1 MSETQLSVELRRLSH
16 ELRLFGINQSIE
28 RLSGLAMRDGLH
40 PLEYLRLVL
49 DEEKRFRFERTAKM
63 LKTRAKFRSDAE
75 LEDWDHEFPRK
86 FSKQQFRDVASLEFH
101 RRRESLIIMGATG
114 SGKTHL
120 AIALGKKLC
129 AEGVKVHFY
138 SLNLLL
144 EESQAEKIA
153 GKYLNF
159 IKRMRSQDVL
169 IFDDFGLRNYTHEEA
184 QILIDILEERYMKGS
199 VIVTS
204 QVDPAGWLRLFQDP
218 VIAEAIVD
226 RLTKPA
232 LQLRF
237 EVKDSYRSRVK
248 YKKELG
254 SERSFQ

>member
-1 MSETQLSVELRRLSH
+1 MSESQLTVELRRLSH
-16 ELRLFGINQSIE
+16 ELRLFGINQTVE
-28 RLSGLAMRDGLH
+28 RFSNIAMKESLH

-49 DEEKRFRFERTAKM
+49 DEEKRFRFERTAKL
-63 LKTRAKFRSDAE
+63 LKTRAKFRSNAE

-86 FSKQQFRDVASLEFH
+86 FSKQQFKEVASLEFF
-101 RRRESLIIMGATG
+101 RRKESLIIMGATG

-129 AEGVKVHFY
+129 SEAVKVHFY
-138 SLNLLL
+138 SVNFLF
-144 EESQAEKIA
+144 EEAHAEKLS
-153 GKYLNF
+153 GKYLSF
-159 IKRMRSQDVL
+159 IKRTRAMDVL

-184 QILIDILEERYMKGS
+184 QFLIDILEERYMKGS

-204 QVDPAGWLRLFQDP
+204 QVDPSGWGKLFQDP
-218 VIAEAIVD
+218 VIAEAVVD

-237 EVKDSYRSRVK
+237 EVKDSYRGKVK
-248 YKKELG
+248 FKKELG
-254 SERSFQ
+254 SEG

>member
-16 ELRLFGINQSIE
+16 ELRLFGIHQSIE
-28 RLSGLAMRDGLH
+28 RLSNLAQKEALQ

-63 LKTRAKFRSDAE
+63 LKTRARFRSDAE

-86 FSKQQFRDVASLEFH
+86 FSKQQFREVASLDFH
-101 RRRESLIIMGATG
+101 RRRENLIIMGATG

-129 AEGVKVHFY
+129 GEGVKVHFY

-144 EESQAEKIA
+144 EESQSEKIA

-159 IKRMRSQDVL
+159 IKRMRGLDVL
-169 IFDDFGLRNYTHEEA
+169 IFDDFGLRNYTHDEA

-204 QVDPAGWLRLFQDP
+204 QVDPTGWFKLFQDP

-237 EVKDSYRSRVK
+237 EVKDSYRGRVK

-254 SERSFQ
+254 SERPLQ